1 MLLFLVL
8 SAIHSHL
15 CSDIAPYFLAKIYE
29 RVDLMGNHITETWGA
44 YNWVTMVC
52 DTIPSPERKQ
62 REKYLSDTNII
73 YNNP

>member
-1 MLLFLVL
+1 
-8 SAIHSHL
+8 
-15 CSDIAPYFLAKIYE
+15 
-29 RVDLMGNHITETWGA
+29 MGNHITETWGA